1 MKNIILII
9 IMLMKSYVFGNSPIE
24 LLGYDETDNSFFQKN
39 ENQVKV
45 SAADFIQSL
54 KKAIKSKAN
63 GNKKISSNIR
73 KYEKAVI
80 KSNKIKSL
88 YEKGEVHDEG
98 RKVKEDIYLINN
110 PKIWYNVGGVLSA
123 IIISPYIIEFLSF
136 FNEDEEDEYDPLHDD
151 EEEEKIKEKNYKKL
165 QKFGRKTL
173 VPGLVILSAGYI
185 GNKIKIGQEE
195 TIIKE
200 VDTLSPK
207 ISEYF
212 SEIEIQNAIGI
223 YNSVQE
229 WKSTLV

>member
-1 MKNIILII
+1 MKNILLII

-54 KKAIKSKAN
+54 KKAIKSKE
-63 GNKKISSNIR
+63 NKYEKISSNIR

-80 KSNKIKSL
+80 KTNKIKLL

-110 PKIWYNVGGVLSA
+110 PKYWYYVGGILST
-123 IIISPYIIEFLSF
+123 IIISPYIIEFFSF
-136 FNEDEEDEYDPLHDD
+136 LEFFNGNEDEEDEEDPLYDE
-151 EEEEKIKEKNYKKL
+151 EEEEKIKENNYKNLK
-165 QKFGRKTL
+165 KFGKKTL
-173 VPGLVILSAGYI
+173 IPGLVILSAGYI

-195 TIIKE
+195 TIIKD
-200 VDTLSPK
+200 VDTLPPK
-207 ISEYF
+207 ISDYF
-212 SEIEIQNAIGI
+212 SKIEIQNAIDI
-223 YNSVQE
+223 YNSV
-229 WKSTLV
+229 KI